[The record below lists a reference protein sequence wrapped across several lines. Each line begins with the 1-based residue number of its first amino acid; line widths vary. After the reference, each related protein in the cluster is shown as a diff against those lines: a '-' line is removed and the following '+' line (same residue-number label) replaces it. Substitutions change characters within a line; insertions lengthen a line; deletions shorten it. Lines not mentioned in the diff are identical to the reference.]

1 MGNIYYSQTYTGNP
15 VYVAE
20 FTPATRADWVNNV
33 IEALLAAGWSHISG
47 SGTDRVLGSGT
58 TPDNLRYKVRVW
70 DPGSGNCARL
80 GLRNWAETILN
91 DSVAAFCI
99 PGGMTWK
106 IVASPFQFIAW
117 VPGSTS
123 GRTFVMATAPKLEP
137 AMSYTINTAC
147 YMGSNDDGD
156 GNATSRATIRTGLHH
171 WGRAGIIL
179 NLDSVFNQLVPP
191 DFNLLVRTQNS
202 HPAGTGYTR
211 LEWLDG
217 SKDVMEARISFHP
230 VALGKWIGY
239 LWDAMV
245 VYETMNPDQTVT
257 WDGKTWVSITA
268 NNTQIGGLGTVCVLV
283 S

>member
-20 FTPATRADWVNNV
+20 FTPATRADWVNSM
-33 IEALLAAGWSHISG
+33 IGALLAAGWTQISG
-47 SGTDRVLGSGT
+47 SGTDRVLGSAL
-58 TPDNLRYKVRVW
+58 TPDNLRYKVRIW

-91 DSVAAFCI
+91 DSFAAYCF
-99 PGGMTWK
+99 PGGVTWK

-123 GRTFVMATAPKLEP
+123 ARTFVMATAPKLEP
-137 AMSYTINTAC
+137 AMSYSITQAC

-156 GNATSRATIRTGLHH
+156 VNTGSRPTIRTFLYHQC
-171 WGRAGIIL
+171 RAGVIL
-179 NLDSVFNQLVPP
+179 NLDSNFNSIVSP
-191 DFNLLVRTQNS
+191 DYNLLVRTQNA
-202 HPAGTGYTR
+202 HPAGGAYTR

-230 VALGKWIGY
+230 VALGKWLGY

-245 VYETMNPDQTVT
+245 VYQTMNPDQSVT

-268 NNTQIGGLGTVCVLV
+268 NNTQDGARGTVCALV